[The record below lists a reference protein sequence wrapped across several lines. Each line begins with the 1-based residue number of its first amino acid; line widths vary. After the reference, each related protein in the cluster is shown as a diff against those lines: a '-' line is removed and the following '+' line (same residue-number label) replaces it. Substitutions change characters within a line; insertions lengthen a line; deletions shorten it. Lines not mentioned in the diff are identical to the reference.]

1 MPAKTILL
9 VDDDE
14 KHLMLHA
21 MILSHA
27 GFRPITA
34 VVGPTML
41 DVFDNESP
49 ALIFLDYQLN
59 SEINARQAA
68 GVLRERYPDVP
79 LIVLSARESMPD
91 DVKDFATGFLHKG
104 DPSVLVKLARR
115 LLDEG
120 VDTA

>member
-34 VVGPTML
+34 VVGPPCWTYSIM
-41 DVFDNESP
+41 
-49 ALIFLDYQLN
+49 
-59 SEINARQAA
+59 R
-68 GVLRERYPDVP
+68 
-79 LIVLSARESMPD
+79 
-91 DVKDFATGFLHKG
+91 
-104 DPSVLVKLARR
+104 ARR
-115 LLDEG
+115 
-120 VDTA
+120 